1 MPVTVDREQRHSS
14 ADAVV
19 VMSLDEREWPGSG
32 ERDSLPSA
40 FPVGPPP
47 RAEDVSR
54 AKDDP
59 LADSILRCGSHRQL
73 ASAFVPKET
82 DTACQSTHSLSAWYT
97 MFAA

>member
-19 VMSLDEREWPGSG
+19 VMSLDEREWPRSG
-32 ERDSLPSA
+32 ERDSLPSV
-40 FPVGPPP
+40 FPVGAAP

-59 LADSILRCGSHRQL
+59 LADSILRCDSHRQL
-73 ASAFVPKET
+73 ASASVPKER
-82 DTACQSTHSLSAWYT
+82 DTSRQSTHSVSAWYT